1 MGFVIGVD
9 AGGTS
14 TRALVL
20 DLDGTRLGAGVGGGA
35 NPNSHP
41 PEVAAAHV
49 GQALAA
55 ALDGLDAGK
64 VEAGVLGMAGS
75 SKLTEPAVA
84 ALFEAA
90 WAGAGLRCPMRVVTD
105 CEAAFASGSASPDG
119 TVLVA
124 GTGSIAARV
133 EGHGLVSTA
142 GGHGWLLGDE
152 GSAFWLGREAVRA
165 ALVALERAGLDGR
178 APAPGTSTPGTSTPG
193 TSTPDTSTSD
203 SSAPDAFTTAVL
215 RRAGVPD
222 GAPRDRWRRLIT
234 AANASAPVELAR
246 YAPLVTEHA
255 TTSPVASGIVDEA
268 VRLLVDLAAST
279 RRPGDTTPIVLMG
292 GLVHAPPLGARL
304 RRELAARCAAP
315 VLPAGEGAAG
325 AAWLA
330 AVEVVGDGAP
340 RPA

>member
-1 MGFVIGVD
+1 MGFVVGLD

-20 DLDGTRLGAGVGGGA
+20 DLDGTRLGAGVAGGA

-49 GQALAA
+49 GQALTA

-105 CEAAFASGSASPDG
+105 CEAAFASGSSSPDG

-124 GTGSIAARV
+124 GTGSIAARIA
-133 EGHGLVSTA
+133 GHRLVSTT
-142 GGHGWLLGDE
+142 GGYGWLLGDE

-165 ALVALERAGLDGR
+165 ALAALERDDL
-178 APAPGTSTPGTSTPG
+178 
-193 TSTPDTSTSD
+193 
-203 SSAPDAFTTAVL
+203 DAFTAAVL
-215 RRAGVPD
+215 RRASVPG

-246 YAPLVTEHA
+246 FAPLVTEHA
-255 TTSPVASGIVDEA
+255 ATSPVASEVVDGA
-268 VRLLVDLAAST
+268 VRSLVDLAAAT
-279 RRPGDTTPIVLMG
+279 RLPADGTPIVLMG
-292 GLVHAPPLGARL
+292 GLVHAAPLGERL
-304 RRELAARCAAP
+304 KRELAARCAAP
-315 VLPAGEGAAG
+315 VLVATEGAAG

-330 AVEVVGDGAP
+330 AVEVVGEGAP